1 VTNLDS
7 TRGVKTIIIVNVIS
21 TFVTLIFWVLVLIKI
36 YILQNTDIVIDN
48 VLKAS
53 TLGFLAADFFWAIP
67 LLVISIAGLRKLNT
81 LGWLAALMV
90 NILWFYSLTS
100 LWVRDIY
107 LGTISPGDYVFLPFG
122 IFAIWSTYYLWIKKE
137 KFDIS

>member
-1 VTNLDS
+1 
-7 TRGVKTIIIVNVIS
+7 
-21 TFVTLIFWVLVLIKI
+21 
-36 YILQNTDIVIDN
+36 
-48 VLKAS
+48 
-53 TLGFLAADFFWAIP
+53 